1 MITFIIGL
9 FCGSI
14 AGVIVMSMC
23 SIASDSDRRMEE
35 IIHNEEDLD
44 ESIKA

>member
-1 MITFIIGL
+1 MISFIIGL
-9 FCGSI
+9 FCGVG

-35 IIHNEEDLD
+35 TIHNEEDLN
-44 ESIKA
+44 E